1 MDSKNANCQEEQNN
15 LRFYMIFTWFM
26 IRMKTCHKAVAIF
39 RVFTVDHV
47 KLEETKVENSV
58 LSLWFSDYFKDQV
71 NI

>member
-1 MDSKNANCQEEQNN
+1 
-15 LRFYMIFTWFM
+15 
-26 IRMKTCHKAVAIF
+26 MKTCHKAVAVY